1 MTFFALVC
9 LSFYMR
15 YTATRE
21 KVYEKHDIHI
31 KSKFLQASA
40 LGIEKFII

>member
-1 MTFFALVC
+1 MTLFALVC
-9 LSFYMR
+9 LSFHMR

-21 KVYEKHDIHI
+21 KIYEKHDVHI
-31 KSKFLQASA
+31 KFKFLQASA